1 MVEIRVDGLQELNQY
16 FRQFERKL
24 SNFQPFL
31 RNEATSLL
39 KNQIR
44 DTFLNEGYGE
54 WPPRRSGGS
63 HPLLRKSGRYFRDA
77 TQRPIIRTTQN
88 TLVYSVTTPYARIHE
103 HGTGRIPRRSVFALS
118 AERAKDNVLTSAQT
132 YIAAIIR
139 NPTL

>member
-1 MVEIRVDGLQELNQY
+1 MVELRVDGLQELNEY

-63 HPLLRKSGRYFRDA
+63 HPLLRKA
-77 TQRPIIRTTQN
+77 VVILEMP
-88 TLVYSVTTPYARIHE
+88 H
-103 HGTGRIPRRSVFALS
+103 
-118 AERAKDNVLTSAQT
+118 NVLLLEQLK
-132 YIAAIIR
+132 I
-139 NPTL
+139 L